1 MAAQRNLRL
10 HDAARHGG
18 SFGLLLTHGRRATTQ
33 NGGSPPFLGRQSYW
47 KNFSQWFLLSFGFS
61 SLNLLIVH
69 ETHFEEGSPAV
80 APARACLARVWC
92 LPSSSCR
99 AGFTRVCPARR
110 HAPALRVCGVSLV
123 QSRLHTCVP
132 GSQFSCSHHLPLSPP
147 GVLSACSSL
156 VFVCFCPFS
165 VQLSRLRVL

>member
-18 SFGLLLTHGRRATTQ
+18 SFGLLLTSWSPIYNTERRLTAV
-33 NGGSPPFLGRQSYW
+33 FGRQSDW
-47 KNFSQWFLLSFGFS
+47 ENFSQWFLLSFGFS

-132 GSQFSCSHHLPLSPP
+132 GSQFSCSHPLPLSPP
-147 GVLSACSSL
+147 G
-156 VFVCFCPFS
+156 PFS
-165 VQLSRLRVL
+165 VQLSRLRVLLSL